1 MTKKITKALAVVL
14 CALLLVVATIMG
26 TIAYLT
32 SETTVSNTF
41 TAGKVAITLDEA
53 KTDKYGVKQGD
64 ARVSGTPYN
73 EYKLIPG
80 HTYVKD
86 AKITVSA
93 DSESCYLFVKLD
105 PAFLAL
111 CDVTM
116 GANWTVLDSAKGL
129 YYYTAPAAKE
139 SVVPAITSFTI
150 KAALTAE
157 NLVAFTTAE
166 SKTVDIVAYAV
177 QSDGFNSATEA
188 WNATFGAS
196 QSNS

>member
-1 MTKKITKALAVVL
+1 MTKKSTKALAVVL
-14 CALLLVVATIMG
+14 CAILLVVATIMG

-32 SETTVSNTF
+32 SKTTVSNTF

-53 KTDKYGVKQGD
+53 KTDKYGEKQGD
-64 ARVSGTPYN
+64 ERVSGTPYN

-105 PAFLAL
+105 SAFLAL

-116 GANWTVLDSAKGL
+116 AADWTVLDNDNGL
-129 YYYTAPAAKE
+129 YYYYYPAANGN
-139 SVVPAITSFTI
+139 VVPAITSFTI
-150 KAALTAE
+150 KAELTAE
-157 NLVAFTTAE
+157 NLVEFTTAE

-177 QSDGFNSATEA
+177 QRDGFNSATEA
-188 WNATFGAS
+188 WSATFGAS

>member
-14 CALLLVVATIMG
+14 CAILLVVATIMG

-53 KTDKYGVKQGD
+53 KTDEYGVKQGD
-64 ARVSGTPYN
+64 ARVDGN

-105 PAFLAL
+105 TAFLDL

-116 GANWTVLDSAKGL
+116 GDDDNDNYNWNVLDSDNGL
-129 YYYTAPAAKE
+129 YYYTAP
-139 SVVPAITSFTI
+139 VVADTTVTAIESFTI
-150 KAALTAE
+150 NTDL
-157 NLVAFTTAE
+157 TTADLAGI
-166 SKTVDIVAYAV
+166 TTANIVAYAV
-177 QSDGFNSATEA
+177 QKDGFDSATEA
-188 WNATFGAS
+188 WSATFGAS